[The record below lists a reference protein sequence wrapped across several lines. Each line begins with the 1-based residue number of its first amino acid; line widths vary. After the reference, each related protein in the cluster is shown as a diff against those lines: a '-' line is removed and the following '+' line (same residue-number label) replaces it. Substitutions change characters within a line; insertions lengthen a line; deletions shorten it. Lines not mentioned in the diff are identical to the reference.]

1 MVATTTFSALI
12 VSVMVRT
19 LNIYW
24 RVLATGFSFLTFGLG
39 GVVLTLAAVPVLYLL
54 PGGPLRRERRAKA
67 VIHYAFRGFMELMR
81 MLGVLTYE
89 VEDRQRLN
97 RPGQLIIA
105 NHPTLIDIVFLIA
118 FIKRADCV
126 VKSSLLRNPFMLG
139 PITAANYIANDSSE
153 RVLELAEQSFQRGNS
168 LIVFPEGTRT
178 TSGQPLSM
186 QRGAANIALRCH
198 CEVLPVVIRCEPG
211 TLTKE
216 LKWYQIPERRFH
228 ITLTPQPALPMAPF
242 QQEKAVSLAARKL
255 TRFFEDYFT
264 QELVSHDRSR
274 TGT

>member
-1 MVATTTFSALI
+1 MLG
-12 VSVMVRT
+12 T
-19 LNIYW
+19 LNTYW
-24 RVLATGFSFLTFGLG
+24 RLLATGFCFLVFGLG
-39 GVVLTLAAVPVLYLL
+39 GLILPLVAVPVLYLL

-67 VIHYAFRGFMELMR
+67 LVHYAFRGFMELMR
-81 MLGVLTYE
+81 VLGVLTYS
-89 VEDRQRLN
+89 VADRALLN

-126 VKSSLLRNPFMLG
+126 VKSSLLRNPFMVG
-139 PITAANYIANDSSE
+139 PITVANYIANDNSE
-153 RVLELAEQSFQRGNS
+153 QVLELAEQSFQRGNS

-178 TSGQPLSM
+178 TLGQPLNM
-186 QRGAANIALRCH
+186 QRGAANIALRCG

-228 ITLTPQPALPMAPF
+228 ISLTPGATLPLAPF

-264 QELVSHDRSR
+264 QELVSHDRTR